1 MFDDLKTGH
10 GVTSGQLVIKS
21 RCLNESIKSKK

>member
-1 MFDDLKTGH
+1 MFNDLKTRH